1 MVEEFAANFLLSPM
15 FQDIH
20 RVVNSSSEDPLCL
33 QQFWVEG
40 KQPLGLGFTESRAN
54 NNGSGIVAGLGGA
67 VPSVLVAGVIE
78 KGSSLAEPSMDH
90 HTSLIAPLI
99 APGDE
104 VVVVG
109 GNGDVRKYFKTHDH
123 HCALDNSFTAAGLA
137 SAIDH
142 VVEPVH
148 LQLERPFQVSQS
160 PPYINK
166 FHFSIPQDWVFFF
179 FFFPQNSKIYILQFC
194 DVATLVII
202 HERN

>member
-20 RVVNSSSEDPLCL
+20 RVVNSSSEDPLLL

-54 NNGSGIVAGLGGA
+54 NNGSGIVAGPGGA

-90 HTSLIAPLI
+90 TSLI

-109 GNGDVRKYFKTHDH
+109 GNGDVLKYFKTHDH
-123 HCALDNSFTAAGLA
+123 HRALDNSLTAAGLA
-137 SAIDH
+137 SAIDPI
-142 VVEPVH
+142 VEPVH

-160 PPYINK
+160 PSYINK
-166 FHFSIPQDWVFFF
+166 FHFCIPQDWVLSF
-179 FFFPQNSKIYILQFC
+179 
-194 DVATLVII
+194 ATTPKVPSAYV
-202 HERN
+202 